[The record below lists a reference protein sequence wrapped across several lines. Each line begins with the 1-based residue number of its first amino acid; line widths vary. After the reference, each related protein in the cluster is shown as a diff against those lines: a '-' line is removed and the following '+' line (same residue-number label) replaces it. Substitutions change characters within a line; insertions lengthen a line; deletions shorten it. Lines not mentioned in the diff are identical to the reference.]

1 MSRSAESSSSA
12 EATPP
17 SLRSVWAVVFGANG
31 SVRRPILFVILA
43 LLISSMIAPSFLS
56 LKNIEALLVSSS
68 FLMIIA
74 VGEAIVVITGM
85 IDLGVQ
91 SVFASGGM
99 LVAYLSVF
107 GNQPAYI
114 AVPVGLIFGA
124 LVGLLVGLLV
134 TKGRIP
140 SFIVTLGTYWG
151 LRGIALLFNGGN
163 YISPYSVTPNRPF
176 GFMGFAG
183 HTFGVSNLII
193 IALLMIALGQI
204 TISYTPFGTWLK
216 GIGSNEASARTV
228 GLNTDRIK
236 ITAFMI
242 SSVLAV
248 LAGVMMTAWQAS
260 IYPVTGEGYS
270 LQAIAGVI
278 LGGIPFTGGRGSVV
292 GAALGALI
300 IGLIDDMIVLLGL
313 PALYEYIFVAVIL
326 VVAGLQAR
334 GKGFVK

>member
-1 MSRSAESSSSA
+1 MNRSAASVSSEVSIPRMRSFLSA
-12 EATPP
+12 
-17 SLRSVWAVVFGANG
+17 LFGQNG

-43 LLISSMIAPSFLS
+43 LFISSMIAPSFLTAR
-56 LKNIEALLVSSS
+56 NIEALLVSSS

-107 GNQPAYI
+107 GDQPAYI
-114 AVPVGLIFGA
+114 AVPIGLIFGA
-124 LVGLLVGLLV
+124 IVGLIVGLLV

-151 LRGIALLFNGGN
+151 LRGVALLFNGGN

-176 GFMGFAG
+176 GFMGLAG
-183 HTFGVSNLII
+183 HTLGVSNLIFIALFLI
-193 IALLMIALGQI
+193 IAGQI

-216 GIGSNEASARTV
+216 SIGSNEASARTV
-228 GLNTDRIK
+228 GLNTDKIK
-236 ITAFMI
+236 IIAFII